1 MIGDYICIYICVC
14 VCVCVCGHII
24 IYECFVTSMLLTCIF
39 LLLLLLDFPRKQLK
53 HLTGILVYCICCLF
67 WGRAMQTQCQAAF
80 ACILPSPRA
89 PPGEKREGVGSG
101 PWDNVQRA
109 CPAVH
114 APPPGGRGRLDTT
127 TLNHAWVRPFC
138 TCTRLQTND
147 AKTEAVSFRTY

>member
-1 MIGDYICIYICVC
+1 MIGDYICIYIYMC

-67 WGRAMQTQCQAAF
+67 WGRAMQTQPQCQAVF

-89 PPGEKREGVGSG
+89 PPGKKREKVRSG
-101 PWDNVQRA
+101 DVTLAQPSTPR
-109 CPAVH
+109 
-114 APPPGGRGRLDTT
+114 PPPGGACP
-127 TLNHAWVRPFC
+127 TLNHAWIRPFC

>member
-1 MIGDYICIYICVC
+1 MIGDYICIYIYIY

-114 APPPGGRGRLDTT
+114 APPPGGVDGWALLLSIMHGYAHSARVLGCRQMMLK
-127 TLNHAWVRPFC
+127 LK
-138 TCTRLQTND
+138 L
-147 AKTEAVSFRTY
+147 